1 VIELLRHPDRMKGV
15 VDELEALYADG
26 REVSYQALREIPA
39 LERVV
44 QEVLRLH
51 PPLIILMREVMSD
64 FHYKGWTVPAGT
76 TVAVS
81 PAVSN
86 RMPEC
91 FADAERFDPDRYAPG
106 REEDKRVFAWIP
118 FGGGRHRC
126 VGAAFAMIQLKAIFS
141 VLLRRY
147 ELEMAQ
153 PPESYRADHSK
164 MVVQLAQPCR
174 VRYRR
179 RAEAARPAAR
189 AAGAEGAAARGAA
202 GGLRVRLDR
211 DLCQAHGVC
220 AGEAPEVFQIDPK
233 TGALRLLREDVAPE
247 LRAKVEA
254 AIRHCP
260 TRALAL
266 TQD

>member
-1 VIELLRHPDRMKGV
+1 MKGV

-39 LERVV
+39 FERVV

-153 PPESYRADHSK
+153 PPESYRPDHSK
-164 MVVQLAQPCR
+164 MVVQLVQPCR

-189 AAGAEGAAARGAA
+189 SAEGEGAVARAAA

-211 DLCQAHGVC
+211 DLCQGHGVC

-233 TGALRLLREDVAPE
+233 TGELRILREDVAPE